1 MVVIHS
7 LMRMSRF
14 RDDGVATAAT
24 RTRGNEMATTSD
36 TVADSTASKWEFKNL
51 LAWAVF
57 LVSTF
62 GILATGYYAS
72 KGAGGDT
79 SPREVFMTL
88 VPLFSTW
95 VGTILAFY
103 FSRENFETA
112 NRAVN
117 QAIEK
122 LTPEQEM
129 QQTAVSQVMK
139 KRNAIK
145 GIDLASPADEANVTI
160 AQVRSLLDQG
170 FTRIAIFA
178 PNNLIKYII
187 HEATLNKYI
196 ADSAAAGAAI
206 DLTTAKL
213 SDFLAFKIGND
224 DVKSLVSKMGFVKSD
239 ANLKDARAAML
250 AIKGA
255 QDVFVTKSGKKDEEV
270 LGWLTN
276 SDITKDL

>member
-1 MVVIHS
+1 M
-7 LMRMSRF
+7 
-14 RDDGVATAAT
+14 AA
-24 RTRGNEMATTSD
+24 SD
-36 TVADSTASKWEFKNL
+36 TVADDATPKWEFKNL

-62 GILATGYYAS
+62 GILATGYFAVNLPS
-72 KGAGGDT
+72 GGT
-79 SPREVFMTL
+79 TAREVFTTL

-117 QAIEK
+117 KAMEK

-145 GIDLASPADEANVTI
+145 SLEPTDEAKLTI
-160 AQVRSLLDQG
+160 AEIRSVLDQG
-170 FTRIAIFA
+170 FSRIAIFA
-178 PNNLIKYII
+178 PNNVIKYII

-196 ADSAAAGAAI
+196 ADNVAAGNII
-206 DLTTAKL
+206 DLATTKL
-213 SDFLAFKIGND
+213 PEFLAFKIGAE
-224 DVKSLVSKMGFVKSD
+224 DVNAIVSKMAFVKLD
-239 ANLKDARAAML
+239 ANLQDARTAML
-250 AIKGA
+250 AVKGA
-255 QDVFVTKSGKKDEEV
+255 QDVFVTKSGKKDEPVE
-270 LGWLTN
+270 GWVSN

>member
-1 MVVIHS
+1 M
-7 LMRMSRF
+7 
-14 RDDGVATAAT
+14 AA
-24 RTRGNEMATTSD
+24 SD
-36 TVADSTASKWEFKNL
+36 TVADDATPKWEFKNL

-62 GILATGYYAS
+62 GILATGYFAV
-72 KGAGGDT
+72 KMPTGGT
-79 SPREVFMTL
+79 TAREVFTTL

-117 QAIEK
+117 KAMEK

-145 GIDLASPADEANVTI
+145 SIDLATPADEANVTI
-160 AQVRSLLDQG
+160 AQIRTVLDQG
-170 FTRIAIFA
+170 FSRVAIFA
-178 PNNLIKYII
+178 PNDIIKYII
-187 HEATLNKYI
+187 HEGTLNKFI
-196 ADSAAAGAAI
+196 ADNAAAGTVI

-213 SDFLAFKIGND
+213 PDFLAFKIGD
-224 DVKSLVSKMGFVKSD
+224 EDVKTIVSKMAFVKLD
-239 ANLKDARAAML
+239 ANLQDARTAML

-255 QDVFVTKSGKKDEEV
+255 QDVFVTKSGKKDEAVE
-270 LGWLTN
+270 GWLSNT
-276 SDITKDL
+276 DITKDI